1 MEREVK
7 LSGQLGCERRRAAL
21 HSVRHSTILFR
32 GMSVTPL
39 KAAIRPPLVD
49 GLFYPGRR
57 EALAAK
63 IDDLL
68 SRTSTP
74 RAARYAII
82 SPHAGYDFAGSVM
95 AEAFASIAL
104 RPVRTAVVIG
114 PVHRDAEDGIF
125 LTESEAFATPLG
137 DISVDTRAVAALAA
151 CDPLFRRD
159 DVPHLE
165 EHCLELQLPFISRMF
180 PGACIV
186 PILVGNA
193 RMATVTALARAL
205 RLTFADSADYT
216 SFIVSANTASY
227 MTGKSPDAESSV
239 MESLLTTGDWRG
251 IIAAAERRQISAC
264 CAAGIAAVLSLA
276 GTGCKVEIVARAS
289 SRSSETDDSR
299 IVHYTGVSIDTA
311 ARSLE

>member
-1 MEREVK
+1 
-7 LSGQLGCERRRAAL
+7 
-21 HSVRHSTILFR
+21 
-32 GMSVTPL
+32 MSVTPL

-63 IDDLL
+63 VDDLL
-68 SRTSTP
+68 SRSSTP
-74 RAARYAII
+74 RAARFAII
-82 SPHAGYDFAGSVM
+82 SPHAGYDYAGNVM

-104 RPVRTAVVIG
+104 RPVRTAVLIG

-137 DISVDTRAVAALAA
+137 DIPVDMRTVAALAA
-151 CDPLFRRD
+151 RDPLFRRN

-165 EHCLELQLPFISRMF
+165 EHCLELQLPFISRLF
-180 PGACIV
+180 PGASIV

-216 SFIVSANTASY
+216 AFIVSANTASY
-227 MTGKSPDAESSV
+227 MTGKDPDAESAA
-239 MESLLTTGDWRG
+239 MDSLLTRGDWRG
-251 IIAAAERRQISAC
+251 IVSAAEKRQISAC
-264 CAAGIAAVLSLA
+264 CVAGIAAVLSLA
-276 GTGCKVEIVARAS
+276 GAGCTVEILARTS

-299 IVHYTGVSIDTA
+299 IVHYAGVSIDTA
-311 ARSLE
+311 APSME